1 MAEEIKARFRRQG
14 TTLTAKLLMPHPME
28 PGTRKETVVENGAET
43 ERLIPAHYIETF
55 TCKVNGRVVLDADM
69 SGSVSTDPIL
79 TFYVD
84 GVNAGDEVSVEWTDN
99 KGETMSRVDTIK

>member
-1 MAEEIKARFRRQG
+1 
-14 TTLTAKLLMPHPME
+14 
-28 PGTRKETVVENGAET
+28 
-43 ERLIPAHYIETF
+43 
-55 TCKVNGRVVLDADM
+55 M